1 MTIATVAFLTE
12 MTPERKARLQELIPP
27 GYRMTTL
34 ASPSLA
40 DQKAL
45 VADADYI
52 VTGGAHPITAELL
65 DAAPKAKLVH
75 KWGVGLDD
83 MDAAAAKA
91 RGIRMARTTG
101 GNAVVVAEF
110 AIALMLAV
118 GRTVPQGHIG
128 MQAGKWLKGALSPR
142 TFMLWRKTIGIVG
155 LGNIGRALAERL
167 QGFDV
172 TLLYNSRTRRPEEET
187 RLKLGYRAMPEL
199 LAEVDILALTCPLT
213 PETRNLIDAA
223 ALRRMKKTATVINV
237 ARGGVV
243 NEADLADALEAGTI
257 AAAGLDVFARE
268 PPPADL
274 RLLHME
280 NCVVTPHLAGACGDN
295 APHELAH
302 IFRNI
307 ARVANGEEIPEAD
320 RIV

>member
-1 MTIATVAFLTE
+1 MTTATVAFLAV
-12 MTPERKARLQELIPP
+12 MTPERKSRLDKLLPP

-52 VTGGAHPITAELL
+52 ITGGAYPITAELL
-65 DAAPKAKLVH
+65 DAAPKVKLVH

-83 MDAAAAKA
+83 MDTAAAKA
-91 RGIRMARTTG
+91 RGVRMARTTG
-101 GNAVVVAEF
+101 SNAVVVAEF

-128 MQAGKWLKGALSPR
+128 MQAGRWLKGELSPT

-172 TLLYNSRTRRPEEET
+172 TLLYNSRTRQPEQEA
-187 RLKLGYRAMPEL
+187 RLKLGHRAIPEL

-213 PETRNLIDAA
+213 PETRDLINAA
-223 ALRRMKKTATVINV
+223 ALKRMKKTAVLINV

-243 NEADLADALEAGTI
+243 NESDLADALEAGTI
-257 AAAGLDVFARE
+257 AAAGLDVFAQE

-274 RLLHME
+274 RLLHMP
-280 NCVVTPHLAGACGDN
+280 NVVVTPHLAGACGDN
-295 APHELAH
+295 APNEMAH
-302 IFRNI
+302 MFRNI
-307 ARVANGEEIPEAD
+307 EHVAKGEEIPERD
-320 RIV
+320 RVV